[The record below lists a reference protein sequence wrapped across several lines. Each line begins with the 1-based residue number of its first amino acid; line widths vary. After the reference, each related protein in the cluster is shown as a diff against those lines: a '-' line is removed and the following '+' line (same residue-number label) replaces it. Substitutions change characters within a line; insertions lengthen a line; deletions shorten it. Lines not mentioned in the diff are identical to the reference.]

1 MVSREWW
8 RSSVIY
14 QVYPRSF
21 ADADGDGLGDLAG
34 IRSRLRDLAKLGVDA
49 VWLSPFYTS
58 PQHDAGYD
66 VADYC
71 AVDPRFGTLTDFD
84 ELVSEAHRLELK
96 VIVDLVPNHTSSDH
110 KWFQEALASP
120 EGSPERDR
128 YLFRPGKGKH
138 GNQPPNNWESVFGG
152 SAWERVARP
161 DGTLGEWYLHL
172 FDKSQPDLNWRNDWV
187 RTQFIEILKFW
198 LDRKIDGFRVD
209 VAHGLIKKAGLP
221 DYFPPKKPRG
231 MPATPFWGQPEVH
244 EIYRTWR
251 KLIDEYP
258 GEKLFVAEAWVS
270 PMKKLANWVRPDEM
284 QQAFNF
290 AYLGTPLKAG
300 RLKSVINNSIA
311 AFGQVGAPSTWVL
324 SNHDVVRHASRFGM
338 DVDYPQGD
346 GIGPKSPVK
355 PDRELGLKRA
365 RAATLLML
373 GLPGGSYLYQGEE
386 LGLPED
392 IDLPDAARQDPT
404 WARTKHKR
412 YGRDGCR
419 VPLPWTPD
427 GETFGFNN
435 STESWLPQPSFWA
448 DYARS
453 IQEGDPTSTLELY
466 RLALSTR
473 KAKSLGEGQLRWL
486 EGYPRTVLAFQNG
499 AVIVIANF
507 GKKNISLPRGEVLVA
522 SGQLTDGLPPNT
534 TVWIRAPK

>member
-311 AFGQVGAPSTWVL
+311 AFGQVGSPSTWVL

>member
-435 STESWLPQPSFWA
+435 STESWLPQPSYWA

>member
-300 RLKSVINNSIA
+300 RLKSVINDSIA
-311 AFGQVGAPSTWVL
+311 AFGQVGSPSTWVL

>member
-300 RLKSVINNSIA
+300 RLKSVINDSIA

-435 STESWLPQPSFWA
+435 STESWLPQPSYWA